1 MYSPANYQRPINN
14 SLQLNGNGAH
24 KRSSGPI
31 PQTIYSS
38 RVLDLIAGFY
48 SHWWWWWLSTGPVA
62 ATHVQIQDPTYICA
76 FSLFNPP
83 TQDPINSYYY
93 YSPLEIDSDIQ
104 FLKFMRWNQA
114 KVAVYAF
121 SHSGSCLF
129 TRGTSAFLSLSLCLV
144 SCTYIL
150 NTHRTRPSP
159 QQQEL
164 CKHTTTRFATS
175 EDGSKERVEK

>member
-1 MYSPANYQRPINN
+1 M
-14 SLQLNGNGAH
+14 
-24 KRSSGPI
+24 
-31 PQTIYSS
+31 
-38 RVLDLIAGFY
+38 
-48 SHWWWWWLSTGPVA
+48 A

-83 TQDPINSYYY
+83 TQDPINYYYY

-129 TRGTSAFLSLSLCLV
+129 TRGTSAFLSLARSVLYHV
-144 SCTYIL
+144 HIL

-159 QQQEL
+159 QQQEM

-175 EDGSKERVEK
+175 QDGSKEQGARKGAGGGVKRYSDVLFIINNKRVLHHQYHPQPTSSHVTRAHI